1 MNNNYNQ
8 PAVSSTPALVFGIL
22 SLAFSESG
30 LLAII
35 FGAIARSK
43 AKNYLAA
50 NGVLDGKAKAGKI
63 LGTIGL
69 VFGIISLVVVVIFI
83 FAVIAGAASGSITVA
98 N

>member
-22 SLAFSESG
+22 SLAFFDTG
-30 LLAII
+30 ILGII

-43 AKNYLAA
+43 AKQYLAA
-50 NGVLDGKAKAGKI
+50 NGVLDGKAKTGNI

-69 VFGIISLVVVVIFI
+69 VLGIICVVVVVILI
-83 FAVIAGAASGSITVA
+83 IAVIGAAASGSLTVA